1 MDNCFIC
8 GRPIDEGIQY
18 IVDHRRIHLGSKPWC
33 ATPGGHFSLC
43 DECEKELKLH
53 IERVKSG
60 CFPVG
65 YYASRNAT
73 SIFTGGKGDKT
84 DGT

>member
-1 MDNCFIC
+1 MDNCYLC
-8 GRPIDEGIQY
+8 GKPIDEGIQY

-33 ATPGGHFSLC
+33 ATPGGHYALC
-43 DECEKELKLH
+43 DECDKELKLH

-73 SIFTGGKGDKT
+73 SIFIGGKEDEN
-84 DGT
+84 GT